1 MRKLNC
7 NYLYIIQSTQKLL
20 TMSANECIIVKAY
33 CGVLSGVRYA
43 YEVYSEKKENSRAGC
58 NNRGACRACG
68 GVDVGLFG

>member
-1 MRKLNC
+1 
-7 NYLYIIQSTQKLL
+7 
-20 TMSANECIIVKAY
+20 MSANECIIVKAY